1 MGVVAI
7 NSFRTEPGRL
17 ADHMAAASEALGHL
31 RRLGLA
37 AMNLQP
43 LAGSDVG
50 SIATVVNYA
59 DNASHAAGIQKVQ
72 GDGEWQEFWL
82 RASSGGSATQVESA
96 IYNDVDPDFQ
106 PATDRPLGVLT
117 AVQWRAHDGRLMD
130 FMGKVMEALP
140 HIERMGGSPR
150 VLQSMVGAHPM
161 TTTVSVTFG
170 DLDAYGAY
178 SDTLARDQQ
187 WQDFWADALSDPTA
201 YIVRSGVYAILNE

>member
-7 NSFRTEPGRL
+7 NSFQTEPGRL
-17 ADHMAAASEALGHL
+17 ADHMAAASEALVHL

-37 AMNLQP
+37 AMSLQP
-43 LAGSDVG
+43 IAGSDVG
-50 SIATVVNYA
+50 RIATVVNYA
-59 DNASHAAGIQKVQ
+59 DNADHASSIQRVQ
-72 GDGEWQEFWL
+72 NDSQWQEFWL
-82 RASSGGSATQVESA
+82 RVSSAGSATHVESA

-117 AVQWRAHDGRLMD
+117 AVQWRAVDGRLMD

-140 HIERMGGSPR
+140 HIERMGGTPR
-150 VLQSMVGAHPM
+150 VLQSLIGAHPM
-161 TTTVSVTFG
+161 TTTVAVTFS

-187 WQDFWADALSDPTA
+187 WQDFWAGALSDPTA
-201 YIVRSGVYAILNE
+201 HIVRSGVYSVLTE